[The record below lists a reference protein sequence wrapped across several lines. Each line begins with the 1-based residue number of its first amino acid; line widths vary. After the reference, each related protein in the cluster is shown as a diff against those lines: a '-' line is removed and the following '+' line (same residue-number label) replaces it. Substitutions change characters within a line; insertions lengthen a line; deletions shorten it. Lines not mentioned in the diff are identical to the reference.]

1 MSGRRPE
8 GITLSATNRN
18 YVPDAGRPLDP
29 EAEALAARLTR
40 AAYEVAL
47 RHGITGPF
55 ADLELALWKELR
67 EVIRTRPGGRH
78 ERG

>member
-1 MSGRRPE
+1 M
-8 GITLSATNRN
+8 IATNGNWGPETR
-18 YVPDAGRPLDP
+18 RPLDP

-55 ADLELALWKELR
+55 ADLELDLWKELR
-67 EVIRTRPGGRH
+67 EVIRNRPGGRH

>member
-1 MSGRRPE
+1 VV
-8 GITLSATNRN
+8 ATKWNCE
-18 YVPDAGRPLDP
+18 PDGRPLDP
-29 EAEALAARLTR
+29 EIEAFAARLTR

-55 ADLELALWKELR
+55 TELELDLWHELR
-67 EVIRTRPGGRH
+67 EVVRARSGAGH